1 METRRGVSGQHF
13 LSTLFH
19 LLFICCWFGAI
30 DRSIIHSSVL
40 LWFQSSHC
48 AGLRCWMRNC
58 CQGKTGSFC
67 KTIRRHRAI
76 NTYAAVHI
84 LALMT
89 FLFVF
94 WFFYFSSRRS
104 SFIPPSFLLF
114 QSPRAAHPGRMEHL
128 SSPSRYQCPSDS
140 SLNFGE
146 FSLSLSPYSPSILDV
161 LIRPVSS
168 LALPLLCPTRRM
180 DWARRNGGNE

>member
-19 LLFICCWFGAI
+19 LLFICCWFGTI
-30 DRSIIHSSVL
+30 DRSIIHSSVS

-94 WFFYFSSRRS
+94 WFFFIFPVVAVLSFRWVFCYSRAPEQR
-104 SFIPPSFLLF
+104 IQGGWNTCRLPADTNAPPILLLTL
-114 QSPRAAHPGRMEHL
+114 G
-128 SSPSRYQCPSDS
+128 
-140 SLNFGE
+140 NF
-146 FSLSLSPYSPSILDV
+146 LSLSPPIL
-161 LIRPVSS
+161 
-168 LALPLLCPTRRM
+168 LLSWTC
-180 DWARRNGGNE
+180 W